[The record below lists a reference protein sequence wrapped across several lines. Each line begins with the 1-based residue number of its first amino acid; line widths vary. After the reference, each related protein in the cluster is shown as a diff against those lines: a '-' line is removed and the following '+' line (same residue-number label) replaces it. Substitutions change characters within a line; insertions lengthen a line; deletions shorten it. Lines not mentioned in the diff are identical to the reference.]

1 MNDAMFYDEQC
12 HDLGLCF
19 KNSLLG
25 SHILTLLKFS
35 SFSPE
40 VLCWMPVRSS
50 LGHQSLATSSFRKKR
65 GLNHLGTV
73 GVGDARKEKGVW
85 NDCRGLC
92 QLGVYSLTPKAR

>member
-1 MNDAMFYDEQC
+1 MLCSMMKN
-12 HDLGLCF
+12 DLGLCF
-19 KNSLLG
+19 NDSLVG
-25 SHILTLLKFS
+25 SHILSLIKFS

-65 GLNHLGTV
+65 GLNHLGRV
-73 GVGDARKEKGVW
+73 GAGDDRKKRGGW

-92 QLGVYSLTPKAR
+92 LLGVYSLPPKAR